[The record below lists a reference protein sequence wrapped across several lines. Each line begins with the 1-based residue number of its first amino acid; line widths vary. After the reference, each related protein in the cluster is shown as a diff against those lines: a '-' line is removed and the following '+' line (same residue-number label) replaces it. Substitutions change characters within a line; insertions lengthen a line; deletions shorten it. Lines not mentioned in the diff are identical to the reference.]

1 MGFRTDAYA
10 TVWEIQNKG
19 NYHEARITIQRKNKS
34 TGEYEQDF
42 SGFMRMIG
50 TAHTLADD
58 IQARDRIKLG
68 SIDVTNKYDKDTKK
82 TFTNFLCFSFEKVES
97 YGSNKSEEYTSDDDF
112 SPF

>member
-19 NYHEARITIQRKNKS
+19 NYHEARINIQKKNKS

-42 SGFMRMIG
+42 SGFVRMIG

-58 IQARDRIKLG
+58 IQPRDRIIYSK
-68 SIDVTNKYDKDTKK
+68 
-82 TFTNFLCFSFEKVES
+82 
-97 YGSNKSEEYTSDDDF
+97 
-112 SPF
+112 